1 MLVAE
6 SAMSEARILKEC
18 IEGVCS
24 NVVPGAYDKL
34 GTERRARDGRGVD
47 EPSKDRD
54 ATFYMHAGRPY

>member
-24 NVVPGAYDKL
+24 NVVPGECDKL
-34 GTERRARDGRGVD
+34 GTERLERDGRDVD
-47 EPSKDRD
+47 EPPKDGA
-54 ATFYMHAGRPY
+54 ATIYMYAGQPY